1 MSTIKQQKVAQEV
14 VKNLTSEANDN
25 AQQMLEKAGYSET
38 VTKSPGIILNSE
50 GVQKEVEKIK
60 ETMLEAFERKG
71 ITPAKVADKV
81 NALLEAQRV
90 VRAYRNG
97 ELEFEMSRED
107 YPAISKGID
116 YALKIGIG
124 GGYDQEKPSQG
135 MPIPILS
142 LLHELHENKENPPI
156 YGGKSIETSEEM
168 KDD

>member
-14 VKNLTSEANDN
+14 VKNLTGEANDN
-25 AQQMLEKAGYSET
+25 AQEMLEKAVYSET
-38 VTKSPGIILNSE
+38 VAKSPGIVLQSS
-50 GVQKEVEKIK
+50 GVKEEVEKIK

-90 VRAYRNG
+90 VRAYRHG

-107 YPAISKGID
+107 YHAISKGID
-116 YALKIGIG
+116 YALKVGIG
-124 GGYDQEKPSQG
+124 GGYEQDIPHG
-135 MPIPILS
+135 LPIPILS
-142 LLHELHENKENPPI
+142 LLDDEPPI
-156 YGGKSIETSEEM
+156 YGGKSIERSEER